1 MNAQDAKRRL
11 LTVMAE
17 LEDEGFSFAG
27 HWSGNLLIRRSDS
40 LGKEM
45 MHDEFFAPDVFDEI
59 GCGDGVEDWTARGDL
74 AAMEA
79 DSL

>member
-1 MNAQDAKRRL
+1 MTAQDAKKRL

-27 HWSGNLLIRRSDS
+27 HWSGNLLIRRYDS
-40 LGKEM
+40 LGNEM
-45 MHDEFFAPDVFDEI
+45 NHAEFFAPDVFDEI
-59 GCGDGVEDWTARGDL
+59 LLGDGDEDWTARGEL

-79 DSL
+79 DS